1 MKKPTELVELETMVL
16 ARHVHLRSRGAAGA
30 QLERSA
36 YILLSRIRQEG
47 PMSIGQLSDAFGLDA
62 STLNRQTTAMMRAGQ
77 LERIPDPEGGIAR
90 KFRITAKGENQLEA
104 DRAWNIEGLN
114 RILEHWSADEV
125 TQFVAMLKRFNTD
138 IERLDGR
145 PWPRS

>member
-1 MKKPTELVELETMVL
+1 
-16 ARHVHLRSRGAAGA
+16 
-30 QLERSA
+30 
-36 YILLSRIRQEG
+36 
-47 PMSIGQLSDAFGLDA
+47 
-62 STLNRQTTAMMRAGQ
+62 MRAGQ